1 MREIM
6 NMYKFSYT
14 ILKVLAYTIDPSLMT
29 TSHYIY
35 YGNKKKT
42 NIIQINDKETKT
54 RLQYGNEFY
63 TLLCLGLNE
72 GPEL

>member
-1 MREIM
+1 MS
-6 NMYKFSYT
+6 MYKFSYT
-14 ILKVLAYTIDPSLMT
+14 FLKVLAYTIDPSLMT

-54 RLQYGNEFY
+54 KLQYGNDFY
-63 TLLCLGLNE
+63 TLLCAGLK
-72 GPEL
+72 GGFKL